1 MTKISLELDAAL
13 DKRLKQYALDHYTVA
28 HGKQQQIIRDALIAF
43 LDANEGKRQQKVIEI
58 QPESVSEE
66 FVEVCEPEPAPKPKA
81 RKTGGQKKPK
91 AGSKE
96 RLTDA
101 DLEYIKTQRLA
112 GMGWTDIGKGMNP
125 ERRASTVKAAVERM
139 VRNGELPE
147 SALKKGGETES
158 ETANV
163 GE

>member
-43 LDANEGKRQQKVIEI
+43 LDANEGKRQQKIIEI

-66 FVEVCEPEPAPKPKA
+66 VVEVCEPEPTPKRPMRKPRKA
-81 RKTGGQKKPK
+81 KAKPNTRASKKSPEVLALIK
-91 AGSKE
+91 DAWGRTPRPTLRDISKE
-96 RLTDA
+96 
-101 DLEYIKTQRLA
+101 IKTSLEVDLSYTTVQRYA
-112 GMGWTDIGKGMNP
+112 MEMGLQT
-125 ERRASTVKAAVERM
+125 E
-139 VRNGELPE
+139 
-147 SALKKGGETES
+147 ETEP